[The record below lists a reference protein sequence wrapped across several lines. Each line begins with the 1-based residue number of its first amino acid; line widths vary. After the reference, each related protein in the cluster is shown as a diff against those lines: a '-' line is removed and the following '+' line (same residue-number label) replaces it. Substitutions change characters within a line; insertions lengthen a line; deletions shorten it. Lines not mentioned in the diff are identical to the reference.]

1 MLRIPTLAV
10 LLLLSTSALAAD
22 DDAKKALKSL
32 EGEWKVT
39 KLVAGGAA
47 ADADAIKAMSFII
60 KGDQFVPSDNPKDT
74 ATIVLD
80 PSKKPA
86 TFDIKDTHND
96 MVLGIYEHDGDT
108 LKICFGGE
116 KAARPKDFKSEKG
129 SKALLIEMT
138 KVKK

>member
-1 MLRIPTLAV
+1 MLRISTLAV
-10 LLLLSTSALAAD
+10 LLLLSTSAMAAD

-32 EGEWKVT
+32 EGEWKVV

-80 PSKKPA
+80 PSK
-86 TFDIKDTHND
+86 
-96 MVLGIYEHDGDT
+96 
-108 LKICFGGE
+108 
-116 KAARPKDFKSEKG
+116 
-129 SKALLIEMT
+129 
-138 KVKK
+138 